1 MAPWLWPYD
10 YGPIHRIHGI
20 LICTCRFVHLM
31 YRPKKEVIRSKVM
44 VTVTSVF
51 SLSDQRSRWPWTQ
64 KACLIGKLN
73 AWTYRLQT
81 WHWGWS
87 WLWYDCTLI
96 LLSPGDRLRS
106 WWPLTYKSLFDWY
119 QENTW
124 TYSHQIFAGRWA
136 GLVDGPIWFE
146 VSGKRS
152 RSWWPLTKVCHYHK
166 YVLQISCHFRS
177 CIFDLIFPVFLTTFY
192 SGGILF
198 DEHLLLYVSMYLA
211 PLLKQLLFTNPG
223 LAWSADHYIFLRII

>member
-1 MAPWLWPYD
+1 MALFTEFEVYWSAHVVLCTWCTGLKTRHKSWSWPEQD
-10 YGPIHRIHGI
+10 PNSE
-20 LICTCRFVHLM
+20 
-31 YRPKKEVIRSKVM
+31 EVIRSKVM

-96 LLSPGDRLRS
+96 LLSPGQRLRS
-106 WWPLTYKSLFDWY
+106 WWPLTYKSLVDWY

-152 RSWWPLTKVCHYHK
+152 RSWWPLTQKFVITINMSRK
-166 YVLQISCHFRS
+166 SAVISGHAY
-177 CIFDLIFPVFLTTFY
+177 LI
-192 SGGILF
+192 
-198 DEHLLLYVSMYLA
+198 
-211 PLLKQLLFTNPG
+211 
-223 LAWSADHYIFLRII
+223 